1 MQSWSVAMA
10 RRRTAA
16 SFPLAAFEQRANTTT
31 SAADLVGTD
40 HRADQYIG
48 PLRDSLLVKN
58 LVVRTLSGLVGNV
71 SIPKAGTGLSAG
83 WVPEGTALSESNMTF
98 DAVTLTPHHV
108 GGITEMS
115 RQLIQQSAPAI
126 EDLVRQD
133 LSYAVAAAV
142 DRSEEHTS
150 ELQSLMRNSYAV
162 FSLT

>member
-58 LVVRTLSGLVGNV
+58 LGVRTLSGLVGNV
-71 SIPKAGTGLSAG
+71 SIPKAGTGLAAV
-83 WVPEGTALSESNMTF
+83 WVPEGTGRTASNIKS
-98 DAVTLTPHHV
+98 DAGTLPPHPFGATPA
-108 GGITEMS
+108 TS
-115 RQLIQQSAPAI
+115 RPLHTANEPAI
-126 EDLVRQD
+126 
-133 LSYAVAAAV
+133 
-142 DRSEEHTS
+142 
-150 ELQSLMRNSYAV
+150 
-162 FSLT
+162 